1 MALRDYINIMQFKIV
16 TLLVLSAIAGFAAA
30 SPHGFLALHGIAV
43 LALSIASAGAGAEV
57 LNKMLEVDVD
67 SRMERTK
74 HRPSVTGEIK
84 PAAGVALGVLLSGTG
99 VALGYLINPAT
110 ALMVLLGI
118 LFYVVVYTKLLKKRT
133 RFSVVIGGLA
143 GSFCVWAGSTAAS
156 GTVRAP
162 ELLLG
167 LLVLF
172 WIPGHIWSFALKYRK
187 DYIRAKVPMLTA
199 VSSIKTGSRAIAAAN
214 ALMALLA
221 LYLSVYL
228 GMYYASIVFIPLA
241 ATLWLSART
250 VVDSKNAWSLFR
262 FSSVF
267 LALAFFAVIAAHFL

>member
-1 MALRDYINIMQFKIV
+1 MSMMQFRIV
-16 TLLVLSAIAGFAAA
+16 ALLVLSSVAGFAVSSA
-30 SPHGFLALHGIAV
+30 HGFLALNY
-43 LALSIASAGAGAEV
+43 LAMLVLSIVCAGAGAEV
-57 LNKMLEVDVD
+57 LNKMLEIDVD
-67 SRMERTK
+67 RMMERTK
-74 HRPSVTGEIK
+74 LRPSVTGQIDHSTGILIGILL
-84 PAAGVALGVLLSGTG
+84 AGIG

-118 LFYVVVYTKLLKKRT
+118 LFYIVVYTKLLKKRT
-133 RFSVVIGGLA
+133 RFSVVVGGLA

-156 GTVRAP
+156 GTVNAP
-162 ELLLG
+162 GFLLG
-167 LLVLF
+167 LLVLS

-199 VSSIKTGSRAIAAAN
+199 VSDIRAGSRAIAAAN

-228 GMYYASIVFIPLA
+228 GLYYALIVFIPLV
-241 ATLWLSART
+241 ATLWLSAMT
-250 VVDSKNAWSLFR
+250 VSDPKRAWALFK

-267 LALAFFAVIAAHFL
+267 LAFAFFAVIAAHFL